1 MACFLFVQIDARL
14 YKNLLQELA
23 QSEGF
28 TLPEYK
34 TEKCGPPHKLTF
46 FSTVEVE
53 GEIFR
58 GKGGKS
64 HKLAE
69 QNAAKVAYMA
79 FVERKSLNLVNIY
92 ATGFE
97 CLTYRIFIVLN
108 VHTSELGRAVCLL
121 LSIDFLFCLA
131 QVIVRPSYR
140 LMIIVMTME
149 KMRR

>member
-1 MACFLFVQIDARL
+1 MACFLFVQIDTRL

-34 TEKCGPPHKLTF
+34 TVRCGPPHMLTF

-53 GEIFR
+53 GEIFN

-69 QNAAKVAYMA
+69 QNASKVAYTA
-79 FVERKSLNLVNIY
+79 FMERKSLNLVNIY

-97 CLTYRIFIVLN
+97 CMTYRFFIMLN
-108 VHTSELGRAVCLL
+108 GHTSELGRAVCLL
-121 LSIDFLFCLA
+121 FSIA
-131 QVIVRPSYR
+131 QVIVRVSYR
-140 LMIIVMTME
+140 VMICHSYDKE
-149 KMRR
+149 KM